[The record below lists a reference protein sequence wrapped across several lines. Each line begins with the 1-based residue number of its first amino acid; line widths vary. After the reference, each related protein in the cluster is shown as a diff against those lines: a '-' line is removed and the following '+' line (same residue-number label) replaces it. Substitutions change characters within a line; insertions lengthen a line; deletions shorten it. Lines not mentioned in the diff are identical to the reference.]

1 LLTEISV
8 VNIILIT
15 RFFREALEMRVIDF
29 LDKSGVKYEVTE
41 HKPAFTAQH
50 VAAVEHEP
58 GKYVAKPVV
67 VKADEKIVMCVLPA
81 CYKIDLKAL
90 KKQMK
95 AKKVSLLTEEE
106 MGQLFGDC
114 ELGAEPPFGNLY
126 DLPTVIDKTI
136 EDDDHILFQAG
147 SHEKAIRMAMADYMK
162 LVAPDVMEFSYH
174 MTS

>member
-1 LLTEISV
+1 
-8 VNIILIT
+8 
-15 RFFREALEMRVIDF
+15 MRVIDF
-29 LDKSGVKYEVTE
+29 LDKSKVKYEVTE

-50 VAAVEHEP
+50 VAAVEHES
-58 GKYVAKPVV
+58 GKFVAKPVV
-67 VKADEKIVMCVLPA
+67 VRVDDMVMMCVLPA
-81 CYKIDLKAL
+81 SYKIDLKAL

-95 AKKVSLLTEEE
+95 ARKVELVTEEE
-106 MGQLFGDC
+106 MGELFGDC

-136 EDDDHILFQAG
+136 ENDDHILFQAG
-147 SHEKAIRMAMADYMK
+147 SHEKAIRIGMADYIK

>member
-1 LLTEISV
+1 
-8 VNIILIT
+8 
-15 RFFREALEMRVIDF
+15 MRVIDF
-29 LDKSGVKYEVTE
+29 LDKSGAKYEITE

-50 VAAVEHEP
+50 IAAAEHES
-58 GKYVAKPVV
+58 GKFVAKPVV
-67 VKADEKIVMCVLPA
+67 VKVDDRVVMFVLPA

-95 AKKVSLLTEEE
+95 AKKVGLLTEEE

-126 DLPTVIDKTI
+126 DMPTVIDKTI

-147 SHEKAIRMAMADYMK
+147 SHEKAIRMSMADYMK